1 MGKQTGNGKAC
12 YVAAYWEMLVLIAT
26 FLTLGLM
33 YAFLGTAEV
42 IQAHQLQL
50 LCAAAPS
57 LLDVALPPRSRTNP
71 RATKPWIKQR
81 PS

>member
-42 IQAHQLQL
+42 IQAQQLQL
-50 LCAAAPS
+50 LCAAAAFA
-57 LLDVALPPRSRTNP
+57 VGCGFAAALTSRH
-71 RATKPWIKQR
+71 KPNTHTRIH
-81 PS
+81 